1 MKHLPYFLLVAA
13 SLSLI
18 PVAAEASELES
29 WRFDSNQN
37 QLEFTTD
44 EDVQPRAQLI
54 ADPTRL
60 VIDLPGIVLGRPA
73 FTEPVSGGTIRSVRI
88 GQFDRQ
94 TTRIVIELAPGY
106 TLDPDQVRFR
116 GITARQWTVQLPTP
130 QPLSAVNQP
139 PAEPASTPP
148 VAPISPRSRSS
159 AAVRGGTQLQ
169 GVRVTP
175 DGLFVRTGGNSPEI
189 NVSRSENRRQIAID
203 LQNTTIAPTA
213 QRDFLVNRYGVNR
226 VQVTQLQTSPPVA
239 RLTLNVSET
248 SPDWQASVS
257 NLGGVV
263 LVPSGGVTA
272 ATVESRPSNPSSSA
286 PTRNSLATISTIGLE
301 GNGTQLVIR
310 ADQPLQFTTGWD
322 RPTGYYRITIN
333 SAKLAPQVKGPQLD
347 ARSPISRLRLRQEDA
362 RTVAILLQPAAGVQ
376 IREVNQPS
384 QQILALQL
392 QRRTAAGLPS
402 NPSAT
407 IPVPAPPRTA
417 PSVPDLPR
425 VPNGRLVVIV
435 DPGHGGPDPGAV
447 GIGGLQEKGIVL
459 DIGQQVAALLEQ
471 RGIQA
476 ILTRSDDR
484 DLDLEPRV
492 RMAEQANATI
502 FVSIHANSID
512 LSRPDISGL
521 ETYYYQSGAALAQ
534 TIHASILQGTGIR
547 DRGVRQARFYVL
559 RRTSMPSVLIEVGFV
574 TGQDDAARL
583 SDPAYRSQM
592 AAAIVQGIL
601 QYLRQ

>member
-13 SLSLI
+13 SLSFI
-18 PVAAEASELES
+18 PVAADASELES

-44 EDVQPRAQLI
+44 EDVQPKAQLI

-73 FTEPVSGGTIRSVRI
+73 FTEPVSGSTIRSVRI

-106 TLDPDQVRFR
+106 TLDPNQVRFR

-130 QPLSAVNQP
+130 QRLPTASQP
-139 PAEPASTPP
+139 PSDTSTAPSTPRP
-148 VAPISPRSRSS
+148 TIGAPAR
-159 AAVRGGTQLQ
+159 AATQFQ

-175 DGLFVRTGGNSPEI
+175 DGLFVRTNGNPPEI
-189 NVSRSENRRQIAID
+189 SVSRSENRRQIAID
-203 LQNTTIAPTA
+203 FQGTAIAATA

-226 VQVTQLQTSPPVA
+226 VQVTQLQTSPPVV
-239 RLTLNVSET
+239 RLTLNVAET

-272 ATVESRPSNPSSSA
+272 ATTESRPSSQSSSSPPSS
-286 PTRNSLATISTIGLE
+286 NQLATISSVELE
-301 GNGTQLVIR
+301 SSGTQLVIR

-333 SAKLAPQVKGPQLD
+333 AAKLAPQLKGPKLD
-347 ARSPISRLRLRQEDA
+347 TRSPILRLRLRQEDA
-362 RTVAILLQPAAGVQ
+362 RTVAILVQPAAGVQ
-376 IREVNQPS
+376 VREVNQPS
-384 QQILALQL
+384 QQVLALQL
-392 QRRTAAGLPS
+392 QRRTAPGIS
-402 NPSAT
+402 GNPSTAA
-407 IPVPAPPRTA
+407 IPVPTPPRTA
-417 PSVPDLPR
+417 PAAPDLPR

-447 GIGGLQEKGIVL
+447 GIGGLQEKEIVL
-459 DIGQQVAALLEQ
+459 DIGRQVAALLERQ
-471 RGIQA
+471 GVQA

-512 LSRPDISGL
+512 LSRPDINGI
-521 ETYYYQSGAALAQ
+521 ETYYHQSGAALAR
-534 TIHASILQGTGIR
+534 TIHASILQDTGAR

-559 RRTSMPSVLIEVGFV
+559 RRTSMPSVLVEVGFV
-574 TGQDDAARL
+574 TGRDDAAQL
-583 SDPAYRSQM
+583 SSSAYRSQM
-592 AAAIVQGIL
+592 AAAIARGIL
-601 QYLRQ
+601 QYLQRS